1 MPRKFKSTL
10 QILVVVALA
19 VQLAGCFYERRD
31 DRRRHDEQFQE
42 HHDSDRGSSVD
53 IHLQGE

>member
-1 MPRKFKSTL
+1 VLRKFKSAL
-10 QILVVVALA
+10 QILVVIAFV

-42 HHDSDRGSSVD
+42 HHDNDRGSGID
-53 IHLQGE
+53 IHVHE